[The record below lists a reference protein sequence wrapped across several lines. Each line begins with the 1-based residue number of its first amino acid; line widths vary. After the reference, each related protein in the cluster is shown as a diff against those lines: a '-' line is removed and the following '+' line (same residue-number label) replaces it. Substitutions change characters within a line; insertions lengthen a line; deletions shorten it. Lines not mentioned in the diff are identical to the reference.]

1 MRHPFLFGALV
12 GSIAVCLLQTIFVGS
27 RLAPVA
33 IVYGV
38 VVLRR
43 EIRTEQYF
51 ARARECRAML
61 ARQAGA
67 HMLWLQSRGWR

>member
-1 MRHPFLFGALV
+1 MRHPFLFSALV
-12 GSIAVCLLQTIFVGS
+12 GSIAVCLLHAVFAGS
-27 RLAPVA
+27 WLAPIA

-43 EIRTEQYF
+43 TIRTEQYF
-51 ARARECRAML
+51 ARAPECRAML

-67 HMLWLQSRGWR
+67 HMLWLRSRGWQ